1 MLAFKKK
8 LEFERKLLKR
18 FIKAPYVFQSVV
30 LLAKLKLR
38 YFTNVS
44 AKMLQKYT
52 TFSKTTDSKDDLQ
65 NKINKINYL
74 Y

>member
-52 TFSKTTDSKDDLQ
+52 TFS
-65 NKINKINYL
+65 
-74 Y
+74 